1 MRLRRVFCFV
11 AGGACEAPRT
21 TRRYGAA
28 NGLDHRLDL
37 VHAAAVE
44 EKDSAKRVEMYGDIQ
59 RKVRDH
65 SAFVLMFQ
73 QARQD
78 AMRANVSGF
87 YAGGATDSASYWTV
101 TK

>member
-1 MRLRRVFCFV
+1 MV
-11 AGGACEAPRT
+11 
-21 TRRYGAA
+21 
-28 NGLDHRLDL
+28 
-37 VHAAAVE
+37 
-44 EKDSAKRVEMYGDIQ
+44 EKDSAKRAEMYGDIQ
-59 RKVRDH
+59 RKVRDN

-87 YAGGATDSASYWTV
+87 YAGGATDSVSYWTV

>member
-1 MRLRRVFCFV
+1 
-11 AGGACEAPRT
+11 
-21 TRRYGAA
+21 
-28 NGLDHRLDL
+28 
-37 VHAAAVE
+37 
-44 EKDSAKRVEMYGDIQ
+44 MYGDIQ
-59 RKVRDH
+59 RKVRDS